1 MTEQEKLTIRILRDY
16 ERRSFIGET
25 FTAHDL
31 IDMIP
36 CSNGCIQRPLTGSEL
51 AVAVRENALS
61 IIGKKEIDLEIPTK
75 RKIELKNGDILIKT
89 TWEKAKVNIYKAN
102 YTVGEY
108 KMKLIEKIMAE

>member
-16 ERRSFIGET
+16 ERRSYVGET

-31 IDMIP
+31 LDLIP
-36 CSNGCIQRPLTGSEL
+36 CSDGCIKRELTGAEIM
-51 AVAVRENALS
+51 VAVREGAIS
-61 IIGKKEIDLEIPTK
+61 IVGTKEIDLEIPTK
-75 RKIELKNGDILIKT
+75 RRIELENGDILIKT

>member
-16 ERRSFIGET
+16 ERRKFVGET

-31 IDMIP
+31 LDLIP
-36 CSNGCIQRPLTGSEL
+36 CSDGCIKRGLTGAEL
-51 AVAVRENALS
+51 KVAVREGAIS
-61 IIGKKEIDLEIPTK
+61 VVGEKEIDLEVPTK
-75 RKIELKNGDILIKT
+75 RRIKLKNGDILIKT

-108 KMKLIEKIMAE
+108 KMKLIKEIMAE

>member
-1 MTEQEKLTIRILRDY
+1 MTEQEELTIRILRAY
-16 ERRSFIGET
+16 ERRKFVGET
-25 FTAHDL
+25 FTCNDL

-36 CSNGCIQRPLTGSEL
+36 LSNHCMERSFTGAEL
-51 AVAVRENALS
+51 MVAVRTGGISKVGE
-61 IIGKKEIDLEIPTK
+61 KEIDLNIPTK
-75 RKIELKNGDILIKT
+75 RRIELKNGDILIKT